1 MKSQKTIMGSEVND
15 TNIDKVRQTRLH
27 SEDAQVSVA
36 DGIGMVKERLS
47 TLSRKLRH
55 DLSLR
60 NYIY

>member
-27 SEDAQVSVA
+27 SEDAQVSVT

-47 TLSRKLRH
+47 TLSRKLHH

-60 NYIY
+60 NYVY